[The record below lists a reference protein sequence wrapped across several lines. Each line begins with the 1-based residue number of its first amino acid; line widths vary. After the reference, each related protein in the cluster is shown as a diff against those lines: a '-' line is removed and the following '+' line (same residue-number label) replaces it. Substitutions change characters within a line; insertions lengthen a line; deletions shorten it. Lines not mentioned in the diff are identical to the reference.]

1 LEKNLNSKFKLLKA
15 NINNH
20 FWHSIFSQDFFDFR
34 VQITKN
40 MNNSGNGPPSDRYTG
55 DVKMNGQRNG
65 KGFAK

>member
-1 LEKNLNSKFKLLKA
+1 MARVASSLSDSTLT
-15 NINNH
+15 
-20 FWHSIFSQDFFDFR
+20 FSQDFLDFR